1 MAFEFLRAENDAA
14 PIEKE
19 LVAKTS
25 ATLAHGTAVAFDG
38 ANGLQPVSGTS
49 KPEFIYVGKDITS
62 AITGQIINVVP
73 VLPEY
78 EWETTFS
85 ASATSVKAGQKV
97 TISSDGTQA
106 TGTTTSGVFQLLKDG
121 GAQGAKAVGRFA

>member
-1 MAFEFLRAENDAA
+1 MAFEFLRAENNAA

-19 LVAKTS
+19 LP
-25 ATLAHGTAVAFDG
+25 ATVSESYKHGETVKFSSG
-38 ANGLQPVSGTS
+38 ALTKASGTD

-85 ASATSVKAGQKV
+85 ASATALKAGQKV
-97 TISSDGTQA
+97 TVSSDGTQA
-106 TGTTTSGVFQLLKDG
+106 TATTSSGVFQLLEDGAAKD
-121 GAQGAKAVGRFA
+121 AKGVGRFA